1 MVCESDW
8 KKPKD
13 QCGVVPKPNILMRN
27 DQKKNQCPNAVCRF
41 HEYIPEVNC
50 PPRDIVVYR
59 LGDSEQQMFCFGS
72 YYSVRIVLGGRGV
85 SSGRVGTVAMT
96 YSPIPTAPRATYFSH
111 HGRLLSKRLQMTTV
125 ITRAIVRYFAVF
137 RIPRYSCQSSSVGP
151 NHRERCSQAWILGDP
166 R

>member
-13 QCGVVPKPNILMRN
+13 QRGVVPKPNILMRN

-41 HEYIPEVNC
+41 HECIPEVNC
-50 PPRDIVVYR
+50 PPEDMCCIPS

-72 YYSVRIVLGGRGV
+72 YYSVRMVLGGRGV

-111 HGRLLSKRLQMTTV
+111 QGRLLSKRLQMTTV

-137 RIPRYSCQSSSVGP
+137 RMPRYSCQSSSVGP
-151 NHRERCSQAWILGDP
+151 NHRDRCSQA
-166 R
+166 

>member
-1 MVCESDW
+1 MI
-8 KKPKD
+8 KKRINAQTPCAGFMNTF
-13 QCGVVPKPNILMRN
+13 QR
-27 DQKKNQCPNAVCRF
+27 KNAHPGTC
-41 HEYIPEVNC
+41 
-50 PPRDIVVYR
+50 VVYR

-111 HGRLLSKRLQMTTV
+111 QGRLLSKRLQMTTV

-137 RIPRYSCQSSSVGP
+137 RMPLYSCQSSASVQTTVTDAAKHEFLAIPDKNTNWPAKEMALLEGG
-151 NHRERCSQAWILGDP
+151 EE
-166 R
+166 